1 MEKEEV
7 ISTKDRLEK
16 TNHLLENQM
25 INYKKALDQERY
37 RTTGLELSLQETTQ
51 KCRHLE
57 ETAIDPEEN

>member
-1 MEKEEV
+1 
-7 ISTKDRLEK
+7 
-16 TNHLLENQM
+16 M

-37 RTTGLELSLQETTQ
+37 RTTGLEMSLQEMTQ